1 MNPKTKEKILL
12 MVPLLQKKNVL
23 YVLLSAM
30 FHRVEEILLFPAEVL
45 ESSQV
50 LKYCHHLSRVFGQ
63 RLRAL
68 MDSLKFQQRPK
79 SKI

>member
-1 MNPKTKEKILL
+1 MDDEPKNQGKNL
-12 MVPLLQKKNVL
+12 VDGFPLLKKNVL

-50 LKYCHHLSRVFGQ
+50 LKYCHHL
-63 RLRAL
+63 
-68 MDSLKFQQRPK
+68 
-79 SKI
+79 